1 MEQDNNDTPLAVRAG
16 FARLGL
22 HRAEPPP
29 RLGDLSALLAE
40 IDGLRTSLQA
50 DLSMV
55 AAALDADAVPVA
67 QELIDEDLLAVA
79 GFEDRAL
86 GHLQVMKGAEA
97 SQHSAKEAGPVAP
110 PLPTLAQV
118 RARRRR
124 RAMSAPLLVAA
135 AALLG
140 FAAGAVPERMTEP
153 PPASIVASTSVA
165 AEASYELS
173 RLVLEGAPSDELR
186 QAAEVLH
193 DGVVEM
199 IATSEGN
206 PATAAEAMMLL
217 QYSNEVLVLAGDQG
231 SLQGVLAQGRE
242 LTEHLRGSLSPA
254 APGVV
259 PVLTGR
265 PPALAPQPLRRV
277 ESAPTPT
284 SSDGPGPTRIRVPD
298 PDQPAVTS
306 LVPRSVGPVVPVPE
320 DDGGILWGHEPLSE

>member
-1 MEQDNNDTPLAVRAG
+1 MEQENDASLAARAG

-29 RLGDLSALLAE
+29 RLDELSALLAE
-40 IDGLRTSLQA
+40 IDGLRTALQT
-50 DLSMV
+50 DLSLA
-55 AAALDADAVPVA
+55 AAALDADAVPLA
-67 QELIDEDLLAVA
+67 QELIEGDLLAVQ

-86 GHLQVMKGAEA
+86 GHLQVMKGAE
-97 SQHSAKEAGPVAP
+97 EATPPAQDAAPVAQI
-110 PLPTLAQV
+110 PTVAQV

-124 RAMSAPLLVAA
+124 RATSAPLLVAA

-140 FAAGAVPERMTEP
+140 FAAGVVPERMAQQP
-153 PPASIVASTSVA
+153 PSSSVASTSGA

-217 QYSNEVLVLAGDQG
+217 QYSNEVLVLASDQG

-242 LTEHLRGSLSPA
+242 LTEHLRGTLSPG

-265 PPALAPQPLRRV
+265 PPALAPQPLRRP
-277 ESAPTPT
+277 EPAPAPTSPAG
-284 SSDGPGPTRIRVPD
+284 GPVLIGVPD
-298 PDQPAVTS
+298 EIQSGVTPVLPAGDAP
-306 LVPRSVGPVVPVPE
+306 LVPTPSQT
-320 DDGGILWGHEPLSE
+320 GGLWGHEPLSE

>member
-1 MEQDNNDTPLAVRAG
+1 MEHDDDTPLAARPA

-29 RLGDLSALLAE
+29 RLGDLSALLGE
-40 IDGLRTSLQA
+40 IDSLRTALQT
-50 DLSMV
+50 DLSLA
-55 AAALDADAVPVA
+55 AAALEEDAAPLA
-67 QELIDEDLLAVA
+67 QELLEGELAA
-79 GFEDRAL
+79 LQGFEDRAV
-86 GHLQVMKGAEA
+86 GHLDAMARAEA
-97 SQHSAKEAGPVAP
+97 SAQ
-110 PLPTLAQV
+110 LAEEV
-118 RARRRR
+118 TPGIHPATGSLHRARRRR
-124 RAMSAPLLVAA
+124 RRRLMPTGPLLVAA

-140 FAAGAVPERMTEP
+140 FAAGAVPERAVPP
-153 PPASIVASTSVA
+153 PPAVTSSSGA

-217 QYSNEVLVLAGDQG
+217 QYSNEVLTLAGDQG

-242 LTEHLRGSLSPA
+242 LTEQVRGTLAPA
-254 APGVV
+254 ATGIV

-265 PPALAPQPLRRV
+265 PPALPPPPLRRS
-277 ESAPTPT
+277 EPSGTAASPASLTPAGTRLPAPL
-284 SSDGPGPTRIRVPD
+284 
-298 PDQPAVTS
+298 QPAVPPPLDPNS
-306 LVPRSVGPVVPVPE
+306 IAPRVPTPGDPSG
-320 DDGGILWGHEPLSE
+320 DGALGHFR

>member
-1 MEQDNNDTPLAVRAG
+1 MEHDDDAPLAARPG

-29 RLGDLSALLAE
+29 RLGDLSALLGE
-40 IDGLRTSLQA
+40 IDSLRTALQA
-50 DLSMV
+50 DLSLA
-55 AAALDADAVPVA
+55 AAALDEDAAPLA
-67 QELIDEDLLAVA
+67 QELIEGDLSALE
-79 GFEDRAL
+79 GFEGRAL
-86 GHLQVMKGAEA
+86 GHLDAMARAEA
-97 SQHSAKEAGPVAP
+97 AQESEEPKPGTSTSVV
-110 PLPTLAQV
+110 PLH
-118 RARRRR
+118 RGRRRR
-124 RAMSAPLLVAA
+124 RRRLIPTGPLLVAA

-140 FAAGAVPERMTEP
+140 FAAGVVPERVVP
-153 PPASIVASTSVA
+153 PPPLATSSGA

-199 IATSEGN
+199 IAASEGN

-217 QYSNEVLVLAGDQG
+217 QYSNEVLILASDQG

-242 LTEHLRGSLSPA
+242 LTEQLRGTLAPA

-265 PPALAPQPLRRV
+265 PPALPPPPLRRV
-277 ESAPTPT
+277 ESSGTATSPGDLSPAGTRPAPLQSAAFPVLPQSTGPRVPTPAH
-284 SSDGPGPTRIRVPD
+284 S
-298 PDQPAVTS
+298 
-306 LVPRSVGPVVPVPE
+306 
-320 DDGGILWGHEPLSE
+320 DDGRSGDGTLGHVR